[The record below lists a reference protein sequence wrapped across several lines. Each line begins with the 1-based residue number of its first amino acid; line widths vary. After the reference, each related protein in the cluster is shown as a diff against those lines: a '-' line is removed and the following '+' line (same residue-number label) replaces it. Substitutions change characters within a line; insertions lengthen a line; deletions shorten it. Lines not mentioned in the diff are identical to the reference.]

1 MVRKVLIALACV
13 LPGASAGA
21 QVAEALQPPAP
32 VSDAACELHVWPAG
46 DIKAV
51 TQGWVLNNT
60 VNQDFNLAKGGF
72 AKPQTLTPDRQVA
85 LLKAID
91 LPGLLKLPAQQV
103 VTHNEPLTRAQAAAQ
118 TRNAPST
125 SPCYTEFVVSQLFY
139 DRAPIAGK
147 SLKTMIVYRTFGDA
161 AEVQATFATWAE
173 TGLVIFPAKTP
184 EQAGAAEAELESA
197 YQTNMREFASYAI
210 KPKKQKK
217 RRN

>member
-1 MVRKVLIALACV
+1 MAD
-13 LPGASAGA
+13 
-21 QVAEALQPPAP
+21 ALQPTAP
-32 VSDAACELHVWPAG
+32 VPAAGCELHVWPAS

-85 LLKAID
+85 LLKAVD

-103 VTHNEPLTRAQAAAQ
+103 VTHDEPLTRAQAAAQ
-118 TRNAPST
+118 TRNAQST

-139 DRAPIAGK
+139 DRAPIAGR

-161 AEVQATFATWAE
+161 ANVEATFATWAE
-173 TGLVIFPAKTP
+173 TGLKIFPAKTA
-184 EQAGAAEAELESA
+184 EQAGAAEAELETA
-197 YQTNMREFASYAI
+197 YQTNMREFAGYATA
-210 KPKKQKK
+210 PKKQKK
-217 RRN
+217 RKN